1 MKVILAFDSFKGSLT
16 AEQATNAVAMGIREI
31 FPTAEIICLPMADGG
46 EGTTEILVRYTRAK
60 WSTCKVNDSLMR
72 PIFVNYAIEE
82 NQRIALME
90 MAEVA
95 GLILL
100 QPNEQK
106 PMKTTTFGV
115 GEMILNAVKVGVKHI
130 LIGIGGSATSDGG
143 AGMLAALGAKF
154 YINNQLVKYPKG
166 SDLIHLTSVDL
177 SLLSVFQD
185 IQIEVLCDVNNPLYG
200 YNGAAYVYAPQ
211 KGASQYDVE
220 ILDRGLRNL
229 AHLCKIDPTIP
240 GSGAAGGLGYAFCL
254 LGAQLRRGVEVLI
267 EYTGLINHL
276 NNADL
281 VLTGEGKIDSQT
293 LNSRPL
299 KTIFQH
305 KVCIDKLYADSFYK
319 VQKNSHSSFE
329 VICCGG

>member
-1 MKVILAFDSFKGSLT
+1 M
-16 AEQATNAVAMGIREI
+16 Q
-31 FPTAEIICLPMADGG
+31 
-46 EGTTEILVRYTRAK
+46 
-60 WSTCKVNDSLMR
+60 
-72 PIFVNYAIEE
+72 
-82 NQRIALME
+82 
-90 MAEVA
+90 
-95 GLILL
+95 
-100 QPNEQK
+100 
-106 PMKTTTFGV
+106 
-115 GEMILNAVKVGVKHI
+115 
-130 LIGIGGSATSDGG
+130 
-143 AGMLAALGAKF
+143 KF

-293 LNSRPL
+293 L
-299 KTIFQH
+299 K
-305 KVCIDKLYADSFYK
+305 
-319 VQKNSHSSFE
+319 
-329 VICCGG
+329 